1 MASIRTL
8 LTGARESA
16 GGVLH
21 FLDQFLQQFL
31 RWFLRRFLQRFPVT
45 ATFRGRSACVQYAV
59 QYAVQHGILYGF
71 SGVRT
76 GRRAVH
82 RAFHRAA
89 TEQST
94 EQSTGSRHLYQHL
107 YQHLYR
113 HLNRASTGSMGR
125 YRSFADVISE
135 TLARDAA
142 QIRIMVHDVE
152 KVSGETMTETMT
164 IGGKNE
170 KRDTTH
176 RRIALRVAPPGL
188 EPGLS

>member
-1 MASIRTL
+1 
-8 LTGARESA
+8 
-16 GGVLH
+16 
-21 FLDQFLQQFL
+21 
-31 RWFLRRFLQRFPVT
+31 
-45 ATFRGRSACVQYAV
+45 

-94 EQSTGSRHLYQHL
+94 EQSTGSRHL

-164 IGGKNE
+164 IGRKNE

-188 EPGLS
+188 EPGLSCSS

>member
-1 MASIRTL
+1 MFSTAFSTAFC
-8 LTGARESA
+8 TGFCTAFRESERDA
-16 GGVLH
+16 E
-21 FLDQFLQQFL
+21 Q
-31 RWFLRRFLQRFPVT
+31 
-45 ATFRGRSACVQYAV
+45 S
-59 QYAVQHGILYGF
+59 
-71 SGVRT
+71 T
-76 GRRAVH
+76 GH
-82 RAFHRAA
+82 STEPA

-107 YQHLYR
+107 YR
-113 HLNRASTGSMGR
+113 HLNQASTGSMGR
-125 YRSFADVISE
+125 DRSFADVISE

-152 KVSGETMTETMT
+152 KVSAETMTETMT
-164 IGGKNE
+164 NGRKKK